1 MKYIHYSFITRA
13 IFTVIAFLF
22 FSIQI
27 KAQFSIT
34 ENFRGN
40 SIESS
45 DIILG
50 GKGTSNGL
58 PLTAYLTSGNF
69 DPVNQGWLRL
79 TNATPFIAGYAYI
92 NKAFPSTLGVTVEF
106 EYKSWRD
113 VNDSYNGADG
123 FSVFLFDA
131 KTPFQIGADGGSL
144 GYAQREGLTGLPGG
158 YIGIGIDEFGS
169 FGASTEWKNGG
180 YSSSLVPNAVT
191 LRGTASSNWEYLAS
205 TGVMEASTS
214 TNSAN
219 SVDYNSITQT
229 RPDDGTF
236 YRKVKITLVPIS
248 GATPKYNITVFWAT
262 TPTGN
267 YSQLLNYT
275 TTDIIPDYLKLGFS
289 ASTGSGVNY
298 HEIRNLVITTPG
310 NVSVQKSVDK
320 TSQILGGNLTY
331 TVNVVN
337 DTPSA
342 LAGLVLNDTIKDGN
356 GNILTPANF
365 SLSSITFN
373 SKGYT
378 GNTAVGFTSGTPKTT
393 GLTNPFQVKM
403 NMAAKSEA
411 SFTITGTIGQTMPG
425 GGTIN
430 NSVGIDPSP
439 TGITDLDQTNNYFN
453 VSTTVLNPNL
463 DLAIQKGVDNN
474 GAARSSGNTFTLM
487 VNNLSDID
495 KPAGQTVTVRDTIP
509 TGLTVTSAMGTG
521 WTITHTNNIYTFT
534 RTDLLKSMYA
544 YPPITINVTP
554 GTGYK
559 SWTNSATLDY
569 ATDTNPAN
577 NRSSAVLKWF
587 NYWYGTNSTDWNVPA
602 NWTANFVPSA
612 GEDVEFATAY
622 NNGANGYGNGK
633 GAAINDLYLD
643 NVNQNSSGGRII
655 GDLINASD
663 KNLVITTG
671 NQLIINGTVIDNNT
685 SLGTIVVK
693 ADSYNKATNGTL
705 LFSNP
710 TQNQNVT
717 AIAEFYNKAY
727 YCDECG
733 LYRKQWQYFGIPVQS
748 AATFPV
754 DGVAGNETINQWVE
768 PYNVNKWQ
776 TAPYSPDVQFTAFR
790 GYEMTNSST
799 TLPTGVYS
807 FPGTLYVGNAIVP
820 LTKTANVNYS
830 GVNLIGNSY
839 TAAIPIATA
848 LATDITDKTVYLFN
862 TGTRDQW
869 RRLNGSQVNV
879 SGVSGGQY
887 LAVPFNLA
895 GQIPS
900 GSSTALPSMIPATH
914 AFMLLSDK
922 NTTLNIDYSKLV
934 KNQTITDAS
943 GNQIATRAGTDAV
956 KESIK
961 VNNTSKVS
969 KLASLVIDVVSDNS
983 ADRVWIFSKPGT
995 TYGFDSGWDGRKMGD
1010 ESSSQLYVSTP
1021 DKTKLQVATVPDFN
1035 GVSLGFVPTTDGTYT
1050 LEFAPSDELNN
1061 AKIYLNDLL
1070 TGKKQQI
1077 VNGGTYLFTATKGE
1091 AVNRFS
1097 LSYTA
1102 GSSVFSGDEALIHI
1116 TTGDGVIK
1124 ITNESANACSISI
1137 SDDKGHT
1144 ISRGEVSSNSEQIFS
1159 GIADGTYIVRLQNAN
1174 VNDMRSITLGN

>member
-1 MKYIHYSFITRA
+1 M
-13 IFTVIAFLF
+13 
-22 FSIQI
+22 
-27 KAQFSIT
+27 
-34 ENFRGN
+34 
-40 SIESS
+40 
-45 DIILG
+45 
-50 GKGTSNGL
+50 
-58 PLTAYLTSGNF
+58 
-69 DPVNQGWLRL
+69 
-79 TNATPFIAGYAYI
+79 
-92 NKAFPSTLGVTVEF
+92 
-106 EYKSWRD
+106 
-113 VNDSYNGADG
+113 
-123 FSVFLFDA
+123 
-131 KTPFQIGADGGSL
+131 
-144 GYAQREGLTGLPGG
+144 
-158 YIGIGIDEFGS
+158 
-169 FGASTEWKNGG
+169 
-180 YSSSLVPNAVT
+180 
-191 LRGTASSNWEYLAS
+191 
-205 TGVMEASTS
+205 
-214 TNSAN
+214 
-219 SVDYNSITQT
+219 
-229 RPDDGTF
+229 
-236 YRKVKITLVPIS
+236 
-248 GATPKYNITVFWAT
+248 
-262 TPTGN
+262 
-267 YSQLLNYT
+267 
-275 TTDIIPDYLKLGFS
+275 
-289 ASTGSGVNY
+289 
-298 HEIRNLVITTPG
+298 
-310 NVSVQKSVDK
+310 
-320 TSQILGGNLTY
+320 
-331 TVNVVN
+331 
-337 DTPSA
+337 
-342 LAGLVLNDTIKDGN
+342 
-356 GNILTPANF
+356 
-365 SLSSITFN
+365 
-373 SKGYT
+373 
-378 GNTAVGFTSGTPKTT
+378 
-393 GLTNPFQVKM
+393 
-403 NMAAKSEA
+403 
-411 SFTITGTIGQTMPG
+411 
-425 GGTIN
+425 
-430 NSVGIDPSP
+430 
-439 TGITDLDQTNNYFN
+439 
-453 VSTTVLNPNL
+453 NPNL

-487 VNNLSDID
+487 VNNLSGND
-495 KPAGQTVTVRDTIP
+495 KPASQTVTVRDIIP
-509 TGLTVTSAMGTG
+509 DGLTVKSAMGTG

-612 GEDVEFATAY
+612 GDDVEFATAY
-622 NNGANGYGNGK
+622 NNGANGYVNGK

-754 DGVAGNETINQWVE
+754 DGVAGNETVNQWVE

-830 GVNLIGNSY
+830 GANLIGNSY

-879 SGVSGGQY
+879 SGVAGGQY

-969 KLASLVIDVVSDNS
+969 KLASLVMDVVSDNS

-995 TYGFDSGWDGRKMGD
+995 TYGFDSGWDGQKMGD

-1035 GVSLGFVPTTDGTYT
+1035 SVSLGFVPTTDGTYT

-1124 ITNESANACSISI
+1124 ITNENANACSISI

-1144 ISRGEVSSNSEQIFS
+1144 INRGEVSSNSEQIFS